1 MLGVPIEGA
10 CSERSLT
17 DLYSREAQLHKS
29 G

>member
-1 MLGVPIEGA
+1 MLGVSIGGA
-10 CSERSLT
+10 CLERSLT